1 MKKVISGRLYNTE
14 KARKVGEWSSTEYTY
29 DVRDFHWYCETLYC
43 KRNGEYFIH
52 GEGGPMSHYAKSV
65 GQNQW
70 SSGEAITPVSLD
82 KAKEWAESHLDA
94 DEYDSEFG
102 IPEEGSEHD
111 LHTIILED
119 TWQALDRAAK
129 ADGITVG
136 AIIDRLAK
144 ELQ

>member
-14 KARKVGEWSSTEYTY
+14 KARKVGEWSNTY
-29 DVRDFHWYCETLYC
+29 DVSDFHWYCETLYC

-52 GEGGPMSHYAKSV
+52 GDGGPMSRYAKSI
-65 GQNQW
+65 GQNEW
-70 SSGEAITPVSLD
+70 SGGEAIIPVSLD

-94 DEYDSEFG
+94 DEYDAEFG

-129 ADGITVG
+129 AGGITVG
-136 AIIDRLAK
+136 AVIDRLAK
-144 ELQ
+144 GLQ